1 MGWREEGPGRRS
13 RWWVNATWLLA
24 LGMLS
29 GCTSVGPEIPERPSV
44 LLITLD
50 TTRADHL
57 ATYGYPRKTTP
68 TLDAQAARSIV
79 FDRFLVPMATTLP
92 THTSLLTGVHP
103 LEHGV
108 VANVKHGGQSFAASE
123 ELVPFTALAK
133 AAGYSTAAFV
143 SATPLKAGTGIEEA
157 FDTFDEAKGPSRA
170 AGRTTDVARAWL
182 KRKRRARKPFFAW
195 VHYFDPHAPLEPPP
209 PYDTWF
215 ERRDGIDRWL
225 ADRQIERSERRSG
238 LALEPL
244 ETANLYDGELRYV
257 DDQIARLLDTGRE
270 VGWAEHTVV
279 IVVGDHGEGLGQ
291 HGQSGHGVT
300 WGEQL
305 HAPFWISSPWHA
317 PRRIDTPTTAQDVFP
332 TLLGLVDIPG
342 EERFLEQASGV
353 DVLAEPSGR
362 PILHLAS
369 SHQAALGAQAETA
382 LTVGQWRYHRSHDGA
397 EMLFALAADPHEQKD
412 VVEAFPLQARVLRDL
427 EKGIAAERAARG
439 SVLGTV
445 REVSLDPERIEQ
457 LEALGY
463 VQ

>member
-1 MGWREEGPGRRS
+1 
-13 RWWVNATWLLA
+13 
-24 LGMLS
+24 
-29 GCTSVGPEIPERPSV
+29 
-44 LLITLD
+44 
-50 TTRADHL
+50 
-57 ATYGYPRKTTP
+57 
-68 TLDAQAARSIV
+68 
-79 FDRFLVPMATTLP
+79 MA
-92 THTSLLTGVHP
+92 S
-103 LEHGV
+103 
-108 VANVKHGGQSFAASE
+108 
-123 ELVPFTALAK
+123 
-133 AAGYSTAAFV
+133 
-143 SATPLKAGTGIEEA
+143 
-157 FDTFDEAKGPSRA
+157 
-170 AGRTTDVARAWL
+170 RTTDVARAWL

-353 DVLAEPSGR
+353 DVLAAPSGR

-369 SHQAALGAQAETA
+369 SHQAALGAEAESA

-397 EMLFALAADPHEQKD
+397 EMLFALATDPHEQTD